1 MGLTLNQVL
10 KRIENLTLAHKQVR
24 TFSKGLVTDF
34 FIDKTTKYPAVCLQ
48 DNGGTINLTG
58 HATTLSYRMFLLDL
72 VHVSEDSK
80 QNEQDVQSD
89 MVSIAQDLLAQMSY
103 PGFDDW
109 AISSGNQLQ
118 LLVEHDNDLIAGCY
132 FDFSA
137 RIMYERNVCQV
148 PTSIT
153 DYTPTDDGMKYI
165 YDEKYTATGTEGTT
179 LTIPALAGKKIIF
192 MTRGNAIIYKT
203 SSAPA
208 SNEFTWNDT
217 DIGLGAATNSNEPFL
232 ILYRNY

>member
-1 MGLTLNQVL
+1 MTLNQVL
-10 KRIENLTLAHKQVR
+10 KRIESLTLAHKQVR
-24 TFSKGLVTDF
+24 TFKQGLVTDF
-34 FIDKTTKYPAVCLQ
+34 LTDKTTKYPAVFLQ
-48 DNGGTINLTG
+48 DNAGSISLSG

-72 VHVSEDSK
+72 VHVSENSK

-89 MVSIAQDLLAQMSY
+89 MVSIAQDILAQMNY

-109 AISSGNQLQ
+109 AISSDNQLQ
-118 LLVEHDNDLIAGCY
+118 LLVEQDNDLIAGCY
-132 FDFSA
+132 FDFSV
-137 RIMYERNVCQV
+137 RIMYTQNVCQV

-153 DYTPTDDGMKYI
+153 DYTSTDDSMKYI
-165 YDEKYTATGTEGTT
+165 YDLKYVATGMEGTT
-179 LTIPALAGKKIIF
+179 LTIPELAGKKIIF

-208 SNEFTWNDT
+208 SNEFTWDDVN
-217 DIGLGAATNSNEPFL
+217 ISLGAAVNPGEPFL